1 MLFNLYVNDLP
12 QNCECK
18 CYQFADD
25 TTIYDHATPKSISDC
40 LGKVNNAMSG
50 LENWAN
56 DSNLLLNGKKTK
68 QMLVTTQQ
76 MSRAHGLNE
85 YIPPITVRHHI
96 IERVTTFKILGT
108 WFNEN
113 LKWADQTKHLL
124 SSCYG
129 VLSSLR
135 KLRKMTP
142 QHIKKQLVESLVISK
157 LDYNDIV
164 SYPLPKYLQKKFQR
178 VQNAAASFINNHYCT
193 EKDVLKLGWLPIDEC
208 VQYHLLTS
216 VFKAMYNPSWP
227 EYLRL
232 EKHEPKRQLRSSIA
246 PQLSIPLIEGTFQDS
261 ASKLFNNLPAEV
273 RSCSEF
279 KIYNRHVRQF
289 LMNKAN
295 ERINA

>member
-1 MLFNLYVNDLP
+1 
-12 QNCECK
+12 
-18 CYQFADD
+18 
-25 TTIYDHATPKSISDC
+25 
-40 LGKVNNAMSG
+40 MSG

-56 DSNLLLNGKKTK
+56 DSKLLLNGKKTK
-68 QMLVTTQQ
+68 QMLVTTQE

-108 WFNEN
+108 WFSNEN

-164 SYPLPKYLQKKFQR
+164 SYPLPKYLQ
-178 VQNAAASFINNHYCT
+178 
-193 EKDVLKLGWLPIDEC
+193 
-208 VQYHLLTS
+208 
-216 VFKAMYNPSWP
+216 VFY
-227 EYLRL
+227 
-232 EKHEPKRQLRSSIA
+232 Q
-246 PQLSIPLIEGTFQDS
+246 
-261 ASKLFNNLPAEV
+261 
-273 RSCSEF
+273 
-279 KIYNRHVRQF
+279 
-289 LMNKAN
+289 
-295 ERINA
+295 